1 MEKKIK
7 IGLITLFIG
16 IIVIGGYF
24 ILSNQLKIS
33 KEEFG
38 IYLLEN
44 DELVISDRDII
55 SYNKSS
61 HEIKLTE
68 EGVRKIKTLD
78 LYHKLFTIKLN
89 GKEIYNGSFWTGL
102 SSLSYPG
109 IVIMDVSRIQDSI
122 VIEAGYPSQ
131 EFFEG
136 MDPRNNSEIF
146 DYFQKVGKL
155 IQWEN

>member
-1 MEKKIK
+1 MKKKIK
-7 IGLITLFIG
+7 IGLIALFIG
-16 IIVIGGYF
+16 IIVIFGYF
-24 ILSNQLKIS
+24 ILSNQPKIS

-44 DELVISDRDII
+44 DELVISDRDIT

-68 EGVRKIKTLD
+68 EGVRKIKTRD
-78 LYHKLFTIKLN
+78 LYHKPFIIKLD
-89 GKEIYNGSFWTGL
+89 GKEIYNGSFWSSV
-102 SSLSYPG
+102 SSLSFPG
-109 IVIMDVSRIQDSI
+109 IVIMDVSLIQDSI
-122 VIEAGYPSQ
+122 TIKAGYPSP

-155 IQWEN
+155 IQ